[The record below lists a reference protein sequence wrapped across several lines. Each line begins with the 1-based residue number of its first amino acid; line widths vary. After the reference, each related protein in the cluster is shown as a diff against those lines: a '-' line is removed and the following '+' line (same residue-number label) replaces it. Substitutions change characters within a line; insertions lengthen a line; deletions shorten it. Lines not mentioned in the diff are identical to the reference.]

1 MFTETWK
8 KYMPV
13 IVILL
18 KRSAKG
24 EQTLNLDQAD
34 FRRAAGGRKIKFS
47 FDNLR
52 LNDGRTEYNAN
63 LTPMAKEFVQIL
75 MNSDLVKVLMRNQQF
90 EFEMNRDFQLIIKNN
105 TVPADV
111 PE

>member
-1 MFTETWK
+1 MFTEIWK
-8 KYMPV
+8 KYLPV

-24 EQTLNLDQAD
+24 EQMLNLDQAD
-34 FRRAAGGRKIKFS
+34 FKRAAGGRKIKFS
-47 FDNLR
+47 FDTLR

-63 LTPMAKEFVQIL
+63 LTPMA
-75 MNSDLVKVLMRNQQF
+75 MNS
-90 EFEMNRDFQLIIKNN
+90 DFQLIIKNN
-105 TVPADV
+105 TIPADAV